1 MGVTL
6 RLVPGEAR
14 LFFEQEDLEDTLFA
28 LGSGEVAIYS
38 RRSPTKLSPNED
50 AAAVLTTGENAVVL
64 AVADGLGG
72 APAGQQASAIAVECL
87 VQAVRDAAEAGRE
100 VRAGI
105 LDGFER
111 ANEEVLRL
119 GLGAGTTLTVAE
131 VQAGSVRAYH
141 AGDSFVLLV
150 GNRGKLK
157 MQTISH
163 SPVGYGVEAGLLD
176 ERAAMYHE
184 ERHVISN
191 VIGSSDMRIDVGTPQ
206 SLARRDTLVL
216 ASDGLSDNLH
226 TGEIVERV
234 RRGPLAKV
242 ARSLAEVAW
251 SRMESGGEDGTPSK
265 PDDLTF
271 LVFRLRTS

>member
-14 LFFEQEDLEDTLFA
+14 LFFEQEDLEDTRFA
-28 LGSGEVAIYS
+28 LGKGEVAIYS
-38 RRSPTKLSPNED
+38 RRSPAKLSPNED
-50 AAAVLTTGENAVVL
+50 AAAVIATGDGSAVL

-72 APAGQQASAIAVECL
+72 APAGQQASSLAAESL
-87 VQAVRDAAEAGRE
+87 VQSVREAAASGRE
-100 VRAGI
+100 IRSGI

-111 ANEEVLRL
+111 ANEAVLRL

-131 VQAGSVRAYH
+131 VQGSSVRPYH
-141 AGDSFVLLV
+141 VGDSFVLLT

-157 MQTISH
+157 MQSISH

-191 VIGSSDMRIDVGTPQ
+191 VIGSNHMRIDVGSSQ
-206 SLARRDTLVL
+206 SIARRDTLVL
-216 ASDGLSDNLH
+216 ATDGLSDNLH
-226 TGEIVERV
+226 TVEIVERV
-234 RRGPLAKV
+234 RRGRLENV
-242 ARSLAEVAW
+242 ARELASVAW
-251 SRMESGGEDGTPSK
+251 SRMEGGGDDSPSK

-271 LVFRLRTS
+271 LVFRLKTL